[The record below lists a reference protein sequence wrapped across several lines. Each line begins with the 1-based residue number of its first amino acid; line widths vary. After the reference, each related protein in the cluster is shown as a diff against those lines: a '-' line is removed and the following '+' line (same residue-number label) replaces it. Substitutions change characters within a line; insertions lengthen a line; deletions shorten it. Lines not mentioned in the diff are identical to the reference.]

1 MLEGGNIVVFDYL
14 NASEIKQVLFWWK
27 WSYKKRTTTENDIF
41 CKKDTLFFIT
51 FLISD
56 FDMLKGIEEMDK
68 KIESDISNCV
78 ANKAKC
84 PTC

>member
-1 MLEGGNIVVFDYL
+1 
-14 NASEIKQVLFWWK
+14 
-27 WSYKKRTTTENDIF
+27 
-41 CKKDTLFFIT
+41 
-51 FLISD
+51 
-56 FDMLKGIEEMDK
+56 MLKGIEEMDK